1 MHVGLPY
8 GVFLFSPS
16 VSVFFRS
23 HEVSSSEWEMR
34 GKRANCD
41 AETATTLVAV
51 QLKPSDFPS
60 KTQRFPP
67 HFAGNSSVAKTFLP
81 RQLFA
86 LCLVYEYLQR
96 PFSALLAHFP
106 GPCPHPEFIGIE
118 GSSTGSDHRTK
129 PLLCTWKNI
138 CCNLK

>member
-67 HFAGNSSVAKTFLP
+67 SLCWQFKRCENVSAPAAFCPLSSLRVSPAPLQCTLGPFSWSLP
-81 RQLFA
+81 PSRIYWHRR
-86 LCLVYEYLQR
+86 LVDRQR
-96 PFSALLAHFP
+96 PQ
-106 GPCPHPEFIGIE
+106 
-118 GSSTGSDHRTK
+118 
-129 PLLCTWKNI
+129 N
-138 CCNLK
+138 